1 MGTQLNLEGTK
12 KRPSATDI
20 DGRDDLDL
28 KYKVLLTLSTQL
40 LLKE

>member
-1 MGTQLNLEGTK
+1 MGTQVNLEGTQ

-20 DGRDDLDL
+20 DGRDDVDL
-28 KYKVLLTLSTQL
+28 KYKVPLTPSTQL